1 MHKYTYKFK
10 YGNNSLDNILV
21 KLINALAK
29 KNV

>member
-10 YGNNSLDNILV
+10 YGNNSLDNIII

-29 KNV
+29 ENV